1 MQILRTKGTKYQG
14 WGGYLYCITSPTH
27 LPRIIF
33 RYVPS
38 TNSSFFVYYSVGYI
52 TPISKSFTDMPIGM
66 SADACIQ
73 YWEDL

>member
-1 MQILRTKGTKYQG
+1 MQILRTKGTKHQSR
-14 WGGYLYCITSPTH
+14 GGNLYCITSPTY

-33 RYVPS
+33 RYVPGPD
-38 TNSSFFVYYSVGYI
+38 SSFFVYYSVGYI